1 MSLMLAGSSIDP
13 RHSSFKEETSIVRL
27 KSKTNIY
34 GTLLK
39 MSGVSFVSE
48 TEIDE
53 IRQKRQEEWE
63 KVRKE
68 DDPLG
73 KQG

>member
-1 MSLMLAGSSIDP
+1 
-13 RHSSFKEETSIVRL
+13 
-27 KSKTNIY
+27 
-34 GTLLK
+34 

-73 KQG
+73 KLVASYTLYMYTY

>member
-1 MSLMLAGSSIDP
+1 M
-13 RHSSFKEETSIVRL
+13 
-27 KSKTNIY
+27 
-34 GTLLK
+34 
-39 MSGVSFVSE
+39 SE

-73 KQG
+73 KLVVFVY

>member
-1 MSLMLAGSSIDP
+1 M
-13 RHSSFKEETSIVRL
+13 RL
-27 KSKTNIY
+27 KYIY
-34 GTLLK
+34 VTITK

-73 KQG
+73 KL

>member
-1 MSLMLAGSSIDP
+1 M
-13 RHSSFKEETSIVRL
+13 
-27 KSKTNIY
+27 
-34 GTLLK
+34 
-39 MSGVSFVSE
+39 SE

-73 KQG
+73 KLVAS